1 MACPGTIYIVDV
13 ENFRMEIWL
22 WKGKKK
28 GCTEGALGLD
38 RQKQLKVN
46 NLTIYPTLVS
56 GKNKSEIYPGKE
68 CSAAKVNKSFVRAQ
82 QKFPRKLY
90 HHQ

>member
-1 MACPGTIYIVDV
+1 MPWYYIHSRRRELQNGDLA
-13 ENFRMEIWL
+13 MER
-22 WKGKKK
+22 KKK